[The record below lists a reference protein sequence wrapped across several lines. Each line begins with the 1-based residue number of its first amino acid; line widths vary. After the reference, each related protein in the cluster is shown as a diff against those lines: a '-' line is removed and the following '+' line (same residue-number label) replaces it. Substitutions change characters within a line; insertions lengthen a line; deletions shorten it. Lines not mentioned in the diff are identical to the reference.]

1 MNYFLF
7 ILFLFASSAVFGQSE
22 EVLDCSYYKTGRFI
36 LSAPEGDQIKI
47 KRTKK
52 YQIETYNKAHKKH
65 KFKIEWTSDCEYFL
79 TLSKTTCTANEV
91 LVGKGLLC
99 KILAGKESYY
109 SCIIISPEHPA
120 GRKCELTKLR

>member
-1 MNYFLF
+1 MTYLLF
-7 ILFLFASSAVFGQSE
+7 ILFIFASSTVFGQSE
-22 EVLDCSYYKTGRFI
+22 EMLDCSYYKTGRFV

-65 KFKIEWTSDCEYFL
+65 KFKIEWTSECENIL
-79 TLSKTTCTANEV
+79 TLLKTTSANNEV

-99 KILAGKESYY
+99 KILSGEESYY

>member
-22 EVLDCSYYKTGRFI
+22 EVLDCSSYKTGRFI
-36 LSAPEGDQIKI
+36 LSAPEGD
-47 KRTKK
+47 
-52 YQIETYNKAHKKH
+52 QIETYNKAHKKH
-65 KFKIEWTSDCEYFL
+65 KFKIEWTSDCEYIL
-79 TLSKTTCTANEV
+79 TLSKTTSTANEV

-99 KILAGKESYY
+99 KVLAGKESYY

>member
-1 MNYFLF
+1 MT
-7 ILFLFASSAVFGQSE
+7 AAACGQSNE
-22 EVLDCSYYKTGRFI
+22 PLDCSFYKTGRFI
-36 LSAPEGDQIKI
+36 LSAPEGDQINI

-65 KFKIEWTSDCEYFL
+65 KFKIEWTSDCEYIL
-79 TLSKTTCTANEV
+79 TLLKTTSTINEV

-99 KILAGKESYY
+99 KILSGEESYY
-109 SCIIISPEHPA
+109 SCIIISPDHPL